1 MNRLLTHFSLATLL
15 TIGGLACASDRPVAT
30 VVTVPSSAVTAQTIN
45 GEVIRN
51 EGDAYIIREP
61 SGRQTRVYL
70 DRSSVSDPIVVGDPV
85 VVRYD
90 PPSGYATSIRRT
102 ATPLAPLA
110 SMPPR
115 PQTIEGVVQ
124 RLEGNDY
131 VVKDLSGKEV
141 RLNVDRSTRLDG
153 NITAGD
159 RIVAVSNPTASQS
172 PYVTNMYILG
182 SPGVIQGEI
191 VRIDGNS
198 YVIRDLSGRELRAE
212 TNASTVRNGNA
223 MVGDR
228 IIAYSGPSS
237 GILADSITRRL
248 NFGPEDSA
256 RTFAERPIESSLY
269 RPFLLPSMS
278 L

>member
-1 MNRLLTHFSLATLL
+1 MNRRIAHFSLAALL
-15 TIGGLACASDRPVAT
+15 TTGGFACATDTPVAT
-30 VVTVPSSAVTAQTIN
+30 VPSPTPAVTAQSVPSPGITVQTIS

-51 EGDAYIIREP
+51 EGDAYIIRDL

-70 DRSSVSDPIVVGDPV
+70 DRNSLTDPVVVGDPV

-90 PPSGYATSIRRT
+90 PTSGYATSIRRA
-102 ATPLAPLA
+102 ATSLAPLPLA
-110 SMPPR
+110 SAPPH

-124 RLEGNDY
+124 RLEGTDY

-159 RIVAVSNPTASQS
+159 RIVAVTNPTASQGA
-172 PYVTNMYILG
+172 YVNNMYILG

-191 VRIDGNS
+191 LRIEGNS
-198 YVIRDLSGRELRAE
+198 YVIRDLTCRELRVE

-228 IIAYSGPSS
+228 IIAYQGPSS
-237 GILADSITRRL
+237 GIHADSIIRR
-248 NFGPEDSA
+248 
-256 RTFAERPIESSLY
+256 
-269 RPFLLPSMS
+269 
-278 L
+278 